1 LTKPFRYGKVSP
13 ETNPTNKGKTM
24 ENTENTQFNFEQ
36 ANYSDLL
43 AEAKRLNSELLI
55 LQNKSQY
62 TERAFAN
69 RDRQFNE
76 AKSIIT
82 SLVEE
87 GEIDNEEAIKELVYI
102 FGIEIMREVQFT
114 ITLEIS
120 GTTEIPLGSE
130 LDEYSFNVDSMSYN
144 GQDVDFSQD
153 NLEISDWNFTE

>member
-1 LTKPFRYGKVSP
+1 
-13 ETNPTNKGKTM
+13 M
-24 ENTENTQFNFEQ
+24 ENTENTQFNFDQ
-36 ANYSDLL
+36 ASYTDLL
-43 AEAKRLNSELLI
+43 AEAKRLNGLVADLQGDI
-55 LQNKSQY
+55 TTLQNKALY

-69 RDRQFNE
+69 RERQHQE

-82 SLVEE
+82 SLIEE
-87 GEIDNEEAIKELVYI
+87 NEIDNEEAVKELVYI